1 MNKYKKAIERNEVRD
16 FLFGYGEYYHHDRD
30 WGTHDNISTFIDI
43 LEYGEEIGRNELS
56 EQFDADIIAILET
69 NEIGLEEFGDLLC
82 FVRYSFISLGGK
94 RPFNWIPSER
104 LRELYRQSYVRKVKD
119 LNKIGNDNCEQFS
132 EELHEL
138 YRLNNER
145 INLCGE
151 DYLKYYNRIITE
163 LKNRFNYYLI
173 DDAPYERNDKTTL
186 SEVPQDIVGEY
197 IVPEGV
203 TRISNYAF
211 DGCRHITSVK
221 MPDSVRSIEWYAFK
235 DCISLESVSI
245 SPNVDFIGDG
255 AFKGCSKLKS
265 LFIPAN
271 VRILYR
277 WALDECTS
285 LSKIEV
291 AEDNKYFA
299 SKDCMLYS
307 KDMANLIMCPS
318 KIETHNLVIPEGV
331 VSIKSGAIYECPE
344 IRSIH
349 FPASIKAIEMS
360 SIYDCTKLREIHF
373 CGKEI
378 SSSKMVIDGLLN
390 LDRKCKLYVP
400 SETIVGKKL
409 RGLYKICRVGSFS

>member
-1 MNKYKKAIERNEVRD
+1 M
-16 FLFGYGEYYHHDRD
+16 
-30 WGTHDNISTFIDI
+30 
-43 LEYGEEIGRNELS
+43 
-56 EQFDADIIAILET
+56 
-69 NEIGLEEFGDLLC
+69 
-82 FVRYSFISLGGK
+82 
-94 RPFNWIPSER
+94 
-104 LRELYRQSYVRKVKD
+104 
-119 LNKIGNDNCEQFS
+119 
-132 EELHEL
+132 
-138 YRLNNER
+138 NNER

-186 SEVPQDIVGEY
+186 SEVPQDTVGEY
-197 IVPEGV
+197 IAPEDI
-203 TRISNYAF
+203 TSIRNYAF

-235 DCISLESVSI
+235 DCTSLESVSI

-255 AFKGCSKLKS
+255 VFKGCSKLKS

-271 VRILYR
+271 VRILDR
-277 WALDECTS
+277 WAFDECTS
-285 LSKIEV
+285 LSRIEV
-291 AEDNKYFA
+291 AEANKFFA
-299 SKDCMLYS
+299 SKDGMLYS
-307 KDMANLIMCPS
+307 RDMTNLIMCPP
-318 KIETHNLVIPEGV
+318 KIETRNLVIPEGV
-331 VSIKSGAIYECPE
+331 VSIISGAIYECQE

-390 LDRKCKLYVP
+390 LDRKCKLYVL